1 MFASL
6 GFSALLVF
14 LLSAPLQASDKV
26 TFAYPSPSTSYLPL
40 VVAYKNGFFEQEN
53 IQAELVQVRP
63 AVAIPGVTI
72 NSIDF
77 TTALQSTI
85 SARMRGAPLVIA
97 GVFSDKPMD
106 FLVGAKGIRSAKDLK
121 GKVVGISALG
131 TQTHLLTVRLLK
143 AIGLEPDKDV
153 SLRPIGDEG
162 LRLQALQTGMVQATS
177 LGSQGVIQV
186 DKEGLKVIT
195 ASADVVPSLAFAGL
209 ATTISKLK
217 ENPQQVKK
225 VLRAG
230 LKGLRYVHENRAG
243 TIKVIESWYRLD
255 RDIASASY
263 DLALKSYSLNGEVD
277 LKGVEINMEFAR
289 VTGKI
294 ENESAPSDMVNFALL
309 REARKEL
316 GW

>member
-106 FLVGAKGIRSAKDLK
+106 FLVGAKGIRSAKELK

-143 AIGLEPDKDV
+143 TIGLEPDKDV

-162 LRLQALQTGMVQATS
+162 LRLQALRRRTV
-177 LGSQGVIQV
+177 
-186 DKEGLKVIT
+186 
-195 ASADVVPSLAFAGL
+195 
-209 ATTISKLK
+209 SKW
-217 ENPQQVKK
+217 V
-225 VLRAG
+225 
-230 LKGLRYVHENRAG
+230 
-243 TIKVIESWYRLD
+243 
-255 RDIASASY
+255 
-263 DLALKSYSLNGEVD
+263 
-277 LKGVEINMEFAR
+277 
-289 VTGKI
+289 
-294 ENESAPSDMVNFALL
+294 
-309 REARKEL
+309 
-316 GW
+316 